1 MGEIERKSGSGN
13 WLTTY
18 SDLVTLL
25 LVFFVLLYVLTPGID
40 ESTFNNIIAHFQ
52 NSNSVV
58 FEKSSSSEESDDK
71 TLRQEWE
78 QVQEFLE
85 ERGYSEEV
93 DIEKTEEGVKITLND
108 SLTFNSGSAELLERS
123 EIVLER
129 IAKAIGSNVKE
140 VKTHGHTDN
149 VPISESSIYRTNWH
163 LGAARAVSVVL
174 FLSNESEL
182 KSEKFEARS
191 YGEFRPVATNDTP
204 EGRLRNRRVE
214 IYINY
219 EQEKE
224 IIEIDTSKVDPDSI
238 KSIVLQKGMKKGG
251 RYGK

>member
-58 FEKSSSSEESDDK
+58 LEKSSSSQKSDD
-71 TLRQEWE
+71 TLSQEWQQVE
-78 QVQEFLE
+78 QFLE
-85 ERGYSEEV
+85 EEGFSEEV
-93 DIEKTEEGVKITLND
+93 DIEKTEEGVKVTLND
-108 SLTFNSGSAELLERS
+108 SLTFNSGSARLLERS
-123 EIVLER
+123 EIVLKR
-129 IAKAIGSNVKE
+129 IAEAIGSDVRE
-140 VKTHGHTDN
+140 VKTHGHTDDM
-149 VPISESSIYRTNWH
+149 PISESSIYRTNWH

-174 FLSNESEL
+174 FLNSESEL
-182 KSEKFEARS
+182 ASDKFEASS
-191 YGEFRPVATNDTP
+191 YGEFRPVASNDTP
-204 EGRLRNRRVE
+204 EGRRRNRRVE

-224 IIEIDTSKVDPDSI
+224 MVEINTTEIDPDSLR
-238 KSIVLQKGMKKGG
+238 SIMMQNRMK
-251 RYGK
+251 

>member
-40 ESTFNNIIAHFQ
+40 ESTFNDIIAHFQ

-58 FEKSSSSEESDDK
+58 LEKSSSSQESDDK
-71 TLRQEWE
+71 TLRQEWQ
-78 QVQEFLE
+78 QVQSFLE
-85 ERGYSEEV
+85 ERGYSQEV

-108 SLTFNSGSAELLERS
+108 SLTFDSGSAELLERS
-123 EIVLER
+123 KIVLER
-129 IAKAIGSNVKE
+129 IAQAIKTDVQE
-140 VKTHGHTDN
+140 VKSHGHTDD

-174 FLSNESEL
+174 FLNSKSEL
-182 KSEKFEARS
+182 ASDKFEASS
-191 YGEFRPVATNDTP
+191 YGEFRPVASNDTP
-204 EGRLRNRRVE
+204 EGRRRNRRVE

-224 IIEIDTSKVDPDSI
+224 RIKIDTTEIDPDSI
-238 KSIVLQKGMKKGG
+238 KSIVLQN
-251 RYGK
+251 

>member
-1 MGEIERKSGSGN
+1 MGDFERKPGSGN

-25 LVFFVLLYVLTPGID
+25 LVFFVLLYVMTPGID
-40 ESTFNNIIAHFQ
+40 ESTFNDIIAHFQ

-58 FEKSSSSEESDDK
+58 LEKSSASEQSDDN
-71 TLRQEWE
+71 TLRQEWQQVE
-78 QVQEFLE
+78 QFLE
-85 ERGYSEEV
+85 NRGFSQEV

-108 SLTFNSGSAELLERS
+108 SLTFDSGSAELLERS
-123 EIVLER
+123 KIVLER
-129 IAKAIGSNVKE
+129 IAQAIKTDVRE
-140 VKTHGHTDN
+140 VKTHGHTDD

-174 FLSNESEL
+174 FLNSKSEL
-182 KSEKFEARS
+182 DSDKFEASS
-191 YGEFRPVATNDTP
+191 YGEFRPVASNDTP
-204 EGRLRNRRVE
+204 EGRRRNRRVE

-224 IIEIDTSKVDPDSI
+224 MIEIDTTKIDPDSI
-238 KSIVLQKGMKKGG
+238 KSIVLQN
-251 RYGK
+251 